1 LSCNDG
7 DAIVVDDFRGLKFM
21 LSSGLAENEQ
31 CQERVTT
38 VCSSK
43 KHFVKVFHGTS
54 AVFIYF

>member
-21 LSSGLAENEQ
+21 LSSGLAENEE
-31 CQERVTT
+31 CQQLVTT

-43 KHFVKVFHGTS
+43 N
-54 AVFIYF
+54 IL